1 VTQPETEQPNT
12 LMPRTATKKVKEDE
26 KTPFHQDAFDAAGG
40 MTTPDVRGSIVGGWT
55 VQGSG
60 SCQQNICQQLTSP
73 KGIVNLLRLRNPTP
87 PQTDSDSGS
96 AGSNKSNR
104 FAALQEDDKE
114 EESNATTTVLPI
126 GEIPETIQEGAVL
139 VQADSN
145 EVPDNIQ
152 VEVAEPEVEGGV
164 IRQDNDPQPDGV
176 ASSQEADF
184 IKAES
189 E

>member
-1 VTQPETEQPNT
+1 
-12 LMPRTATKKVKEDE
+12 MPRTATNQVKECE
-26 KTPFHQDAFDAAGG
+26 MTPFHQDAFDAAGG
-40 MTTPDVRGSIVGGWT
+40 VKTPDAKGSNTGGWT

-60 SCQQNICQQLTSP
+60 IRQQHICQQLTSP
-73 KGIVNLLRLRNPTP
+73 KDIANLLRLCNPTP

-104 FAALQEDDKE
+104 FAALQEEDKE
-114 EESNATTTVLPI
+114 EDSDATTTTSPI

-139 VQADSN
+139 VQANSN

-152 VEVAEPEVEGGV
+152 VEVAEPEVEGG
-164 IRQDNDPQPDGV
+164 IMPQEEDPQPHGIV
-176 ASSQEADF
+176 SSKDADF
-184 IKAES
+184 IKAKS